1 MWRRALAPAPSFE
14 TKMPDTLLLQVV
26 SPERQ
31 LVEEHV
37 ADVQVPALDGFI
49 GVLPGHARL
58 LSALKPGGVLSY
70 HVAGGQ
76 EKVLAVYGGFV
87 EVLPDRVRV
96 LADGAE
102 PREEINLQEAQK
114 KLQDAMK
121 LYDAPQGMPDAAEIF
136 DELMRSQARVDAAE
150 KR

>member
-1 MWRRALAPAPSFE
+1 MA
-14 TKMPDTLLLQVV
+14 DTLLLQVV

-31 LVEEHV
+31 LVDEQV
-37 ADVQVPALDGFI
+37 AEVQVPALDGFI

-70 HVAGGQ
+70 RVAGGQ
-76 EKVLAVYGGFV
+76 EKILAIYGGFV

-102 PREEINLQEAQK
+102 PREEINIQEAQRKLQEAQK
-114 KLQDAMK
+114 
-121 LYDAPQGMPDAAEIF
+121 LYESGPGGIPDPAEVF

-150 KR
+150 KK

>member
-1 MWRRALAPAPSFE
+1 MA
-14 TKMPDTLLLQVV
+14 DTMLLQLV
-26 SPERQ
+26 SPERR
-31 LVEEHV
+31 LVEEQV

-49 GVLPGHARL
+49 GVLPGHARM

-70 HVAGGQ
+70 HLAGGQ

-102 PREEINLQEAQK
+102 PKEEINIEEARKSLREMLKVLEQT
-114 KLQDAMK
+114 
-121 LYDAPQGMPDAAEIF
+121 PGAAIDPAVAV
-136 DELMRSQARVDAAE
+136 DEMMRVQARVEAAE
-150 KR
+150 RK

>member
-1 MWRRALAPAPSFE
+1 MA
-14 TKMPDTLLLQVV
+14 DTMLLQLV
-26 SPERQ
+26 SPERR
-31 LVEEHV
+31 LVEEQV

-49 GVLPGHARL
+49 GVLPGHARM

-70 HVAGGQ
+70 HLAGGQ

-102 PREEINLQEAQK
+102 PKEEINIEEARKSLREMLKVLEQT
-114 KLQDAMK
+114 
-121 LYDAPQGMPDAAEIF
+121 PGAAIDPAVAV
-136 DELMRSQARVDAAE
+136 DEMMRVQARVEAAE
-150 KR
+150 KK

>member
-1 MWRRALAPAPSFE
+1 MA
-14 TKMPDTLLLQVV
+14 DTLLLQVV

-31 LVEEHV
+31 LVEEQV
-37 ADVQVPALDGFI
+37 SDVQVPALDGFI

-76 EKVLAVYGGFV
+76 EKVLAIYGGFV

-102 PREEINLQEAQK
+102 PREEINVQEAQK
-114 KLQDAMK
+114 KLQEAQK
-121 LYDAPQGMPDAAEIF
+121 LYEGPPGGIPDPAEVF

-150 KR
+150 KKS